1 MIRKNLIILILF
13 CGMSSCAL
21 NAPNRNVKE
30 KKKKKTHIQRLKECI
45 DDFMTEQGVN
55 IEDAFEVC
63 EKIHRR

>member
-1 MIRKNLIILILF
+1 MIGKNLIILMVF
-13 CGMSSCAL
+13 CVFSSCAL
-21 NAPNRNVKE
+21 NLPERSIK